1 MKLKVLD
8 VVRTKF
14 GTLAVVES
22 VTVNGRVSLVLPP
35 NSTQKK
41 AWYNPHEVE
50 FVSALK
56 DLVQSANT
64 VV

>member
-22 VTVNGRVSLVLPP
+22 VTKDGRVSLVLP
-35 NSTQKK
+35 SGTLQKI
-41 AWYNPHEVE
+41 AWYEPAELQFVASVKNL
-50 FVSALK
+50 VSA
-56 DLVQSANT
+56 AET